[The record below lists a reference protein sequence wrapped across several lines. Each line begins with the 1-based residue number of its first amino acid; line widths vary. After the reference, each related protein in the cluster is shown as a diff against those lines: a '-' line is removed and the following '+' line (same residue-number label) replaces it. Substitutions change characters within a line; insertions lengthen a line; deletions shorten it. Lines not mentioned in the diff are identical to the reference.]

1 VTLPPFTP
9 EVIPALLG
17 LLGQTR
23 QSAGVELEQIVQR
36 LPFPAN
42 RSEVERW
49 ETGGST
55 PPTGRL
61 DEVVA
66 TYAGACE
73 TVVAALWGE
82 ALTRAIM
89 LQGDLENV
97 ESPPLE

>member
-49 ETGGST
+49 ESGKSWPSARHLDAIVAIYAAETGS
-55 PPTGRL
+55 
-61 DEVVA
+61 VVS
-66 TYAGACE
+66 
-73 TVVAALWGE
+73 ALWGD
-82 ALTRAIM
+82 ALTRAIT
-89 LQGDLENV
+89 LQGDLE
-97 ESPPLE
+97 LLDAK